1 MTIDR
6 GYPYGSTAGGT
17 RIPHHGVEFYNGTG
31 TPVLAAA
38 EGNVYFVGDD
48 SAALFSNELDYYG
61 NLIILEHRLEGK
73 VIFTLYAHLSKMVV
87 EPGQTVF
94 GGQKIAEVGATGA
107 AIGSHLHF
115 EVRLHPE
122 DVTSTLNP
130 ELWLQPT
137 SGTGVLSIRY
147 TNALGDFIHVQSNIQ
162 YYHDRDTKPVQAW
175 QPETY
180 APEISVGNNWENL
193 LLGELPGGIYRISFL
208 WAGTLYECW
217 VDVQPGKLTITS
229 FELP

>member
-6 GYPYGSTAGGT
+6 GYPYGSSAGGT

-31 TPVLAAA
+31 TSVLAAA
-38 EGNVYFVGDD
+38 EGRVYFIGDD
-48 SAALFSNELDYYG
+48 KAILFSTDLDYYG
-61 NLIILEHRLEGK
+61 NLIILEHQLEGK
-73 VIFTLYAHLSKMVV
+73 IIYTLYAHLSEMFVAQ
-87 EPGQTVF
+87 GHTVLR
-94 GGQKIAEVGATGA
+94 GQKIGEVGATGA

-130 ELWLQPT
+130 ELWLQPP
-137 SGTGVLSIRY
+137 SGAGVLSIRY
-147 TNALGDFIHVQSNIQ
+147 TNTSGDFLRVQSNIQ
-162 YYHDRDTKPVQAW
+162 YYLDRETMPVQAW

-180 APEISVGNNWENL
+180 APEVSVGNNWENM
-193 LLGELPGGIYRISFL
+193 LLGELPGGLYRISFL
-208 WAGTLYECW
+208 WEGVLHERW